1 MQSIRSVLLPV
12 LALACLSAVPQDT
25 AKPQAAPTRFVLE
38 PGDHEIPR
46 LLEAAAKFLGR
57 NYLLQPAELGGASPR
72 VSLQTRMELDAAGC
86 ETVVSQ
92 LAFAVGLVAV
102 ALDRERGLWEW
113 INMNGPRRMMLSSSA
128 LTVTSAELQQLR
140 ASKLWVSVQVQLT
153 SLGANIA
160 AQSLRPFFATSGV
173 IGMNIG
179 TAGSENTV
187 LLAGFADQVAAAV
200 DMIKFA
206 DAAAPARPS
215 NDRIEKLEA
224 RIAALEAA
232 LAARPGK

>member
-1 MQSIRSVLLPV
+1 MKSIRSVLFSV
-12 LALACLSAVPQDT
+12 LAVTCLSAVPQDT

-92 LAFAVGLVAV
+92 LAFTVGLA
-102 ALDRERGLWEW
+102 AIPLDRERGLWEW
-113 INMNGPRRMMLSSSA
+113 INLNGPRRVTVGSNA
-128 LTVTSAELQQLR
+128 LPVTAAELQQLR
-140 ASKLWVSVQVQLT
+140 ASKLCVSVQVQLT
-153 SLGANIA
+153 NLGASSA
-160 AQSLRPFFATSGV
+160 VQCLRPFYATSGAS
-173 IGMNIG
+173 GMSIG

-200 DMIKFA
+200 DLIKSA
-206 DAAAPARPS
+206 DAAAPTRPS

-224 RIAALEAA
+224 RIAALEVA